1 MYNEVKKSDLITIV
15 LMKEDLIES
24 DDAQTEESQEITE
37 VYKKEMKIV
46 QKDQVSGESVEE
58 EKKVHV
64 SEETISYQ

>member
-1 MYNEVKKSDLITIV
+1 
-15 LMKEDLIES
+15 MKEDLIES

-46 QKDQVSGESVEE
+46 QKDQVSEENVEE

-64 SEETISYQ
+64 SDENISYQYKKEM

>member
-1 MYNEVKKSDLITIV
+1 
-15 LMKEDLIES
+15 MKEDLIES